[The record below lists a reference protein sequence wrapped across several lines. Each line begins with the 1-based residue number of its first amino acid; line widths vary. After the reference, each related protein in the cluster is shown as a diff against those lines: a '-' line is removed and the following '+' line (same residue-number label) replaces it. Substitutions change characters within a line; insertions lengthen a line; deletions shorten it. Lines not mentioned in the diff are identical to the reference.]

1 MIRHGRPVLV
11 LLLAIALLGGCQ
23 TAAQARLPSA
33 EVWTADVKEAMKGS
47 FRYLDRRVDRGGKRL
62 AVTFDIDNT
71 SIASQYDPGNPV
83 PRVLRFAERARA
95 LGVHLLFNTGR
106 QDKGDLRA
114 STLRQLDRNGYEVG
128 ELCMRKEG
136 QTIVKSKKRCR
147 RQFVADGYTIIANIG
162 NRDTDFAGANYERA
176 FRLPNYNNQLS

>member
-1 MIRHGRPVLV
+1 LV
-11 LLLAIALLGGCQ
+11 LLIATVLLGACQ
-23 TAAQARLPSA
+23 TAAQARLPSE
-33 EVWTADVKEAMKGS
+33 EVWTADVKTAMKGS
-47 FRYLDRRVDRGGKRL
+47 FRYLDRRVDRGGQRL
-62 AVTFDIDNT
+62 AVNFDIDNT
-71 SIASQYDPGNPV
+71 SIASHYDPGNPV

-128 ELCMRKEG
+128 ELCMRTAGE
-136 QTIVKSKKRCR
+136 TMAESKKRCR

-162 NRDTDFAGANYERA
+162 NNDTDFVGSNYERA
-176 FRLPNYNNQLS
+176 FRLPDYDGQLN